1 MEFTGAIDEPGMW
14 SDPTADE
21 GLHLRVLCCVEG
33 ESIGTRIKRSTVGE
47 DDVLGVSADI
57 GVESQVVIPKV
68 ESCMG
73 GSRSSADSASW

>member
-1 MEFTGAIDEPGMW
+1 MEFTDAIDEPGMW

-33 ESIGTRIKRSTVGE
+33 EFVGTRIKRSTVGE
-47 DDVLGVSADI
+47 DDALGVSADI
-57 GVESQVVIPKV
+57 GVGSQVVIPEV

-73 GSRSSADSASW
+73 GSGSSTRSARW